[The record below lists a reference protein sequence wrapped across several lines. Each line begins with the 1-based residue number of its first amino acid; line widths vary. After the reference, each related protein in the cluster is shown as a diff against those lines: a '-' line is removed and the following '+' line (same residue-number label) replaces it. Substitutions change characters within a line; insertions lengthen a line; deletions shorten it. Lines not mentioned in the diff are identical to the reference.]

1 MKKLFTLVLV
11 FLFALNSYAQE
22 LGTFNTEFGTDS
34 TGTFIF
40 DPSVAHDFL
49 EKILVQEDG
58 KIITVGKARVDGSNY
73 SIYASR
79 HNADGTLD
87 ETYGEK
93 GIVFLKVNPLIYM
106 NCAFDADLDEDN
118 YLYIAGY
125 TFDHVNNTAF
135 VVCLDENGFE
145 NEDYGDGGYVVTEYG
160 GGIVYEA
167 IDVDSRGRA
176 VVAGYL
182 NDQILVTRYNKKG
195 KLDKTF
201 ANEGVAIITLGEKTN
216 SNAFDVKVE
225 ENGKIVVAG
234 FVVSE
239 VEDGYVFNSCL
250 LRLKSNGDLDNTFA
264 DNNGVL
270 LLYAGEYGEYAL
282 SISLQPDG
290 KYLVAGY
297 DELWSDTPELPR
309 YESYVTKV
317 NKDGTID
324 RSFGTDGFVKFEPF
338 EGDGRVNYCHS
349 VLSAQDGQI
358 FGSLYSYDFVTK
370 ASRAYVFNLDVNGQF
385 NEEFAGSGIMA
396 LPKFA
401 DDECEIKTYS
411 VALKDNKNLLVG
423 GFIAVDN
430 ADNLKLFISD
440 INVDIKELMVD
451 ATAIDENTVMVT
463 VAPTVNVVEY
473 HVGLYTKEAYDLTTE
488 SELLEELKADGKSYT
503 EDIEITYDDLTSGT
517 EYVALVAYREST
529 NVWTLKKISVTT
541 LSGEGFEE
549 MQNVNFNVYPNP
561 ASSTVF
567 VEISSNENAQVSII
581 DLTGRCVKEIEISG
595 AVSTI
600 NIEDVESGIY
610 FISVKQ
616 NDNNFVEKLVVK

>member
-1 MKKLFTLVLV
+1 MKKLFTLA
-11 FLFALNSYAQE
+11 FLCVFALNTYAQD
-22 LGTFNTEFGTDS
+22 LGTFNTDFGTDG

-40 DPSVAHDFL
+40 DPSVAHDYL

-106 NCAFDADLDEDN
+106 NCAFDADLGEDN

-125 TFDHVNNTAF
+125 TFDDVNNTAF
-135 VVCLDENGFE
+135 VICLDENGFE

-176 VVAGYL
+176 VVAGYI
-182 NDQILVTRYNKKG
+182 NDQILVTRYNAKG

-234 FVVSE
+234 FVVEE
-239 VEDGYVFNSCL
+239 VEDGYVFNSCF
-250 LRLKSNGDLDNTFA
+250 LRLKANGDLDNTFA
-264 DNNGVL
+264 DNGVL

-282 SISLQPDG
+282 SISLQSDG
-290 KYLVAGY
+290 KYLVGGY

-317 NKDGTID
+317 NKDGTVD

-338 EGDGRVNYCHS
+338 EGDGCVNYSHS
-349 VLSAQDGQI
+349 VLSSQDGQI
-358 FGSLYSYDFVTK
+358 FGTLYSYNFVTN
-370 ASRAYVFNLDVNGQF
+370 ASRAYVYNLDVNGEF
-385 NEEFAGSGIMA
+385 NEDFAGSGIMA

-401 DDECEIKTYS
+401 DDECEVRTYS
-411 VALKDNKNLLVG
+411 LALKDNKNLLVG
-423 GFIAVDN
+423 GFIAVDD

-451 ATAIDENTVMVT
+451 ATAIDKNTVMVT
-463 VAPTVNVVEY
+463 VSPAANVVEY
-473 HVGLYTKEAYDLTTE
+473 HVGIYTKEAYNLTTE
-488 SELLEELKADGKSYT
+488 SELLEELKADGKPYT
-503 EDIEITYDDLTSGT
+503 EALEFTYDDLTPET
-517 EYVALVAYREST
+517 EYVALVAYKEST
-529 NVWTLKKISVTT
+529 NVWSLKKTSVTT
-541 LSGEGFEE
+541 LSGEGFKE

-561 ASSTVF
+561 ASSTIF
-567 VEISSNENAQVSII
+567 VEASSNESAKVSII
-581 DLTGRCVKEIEISG
+581 DLTGRCVKEVEISG
-595 AVSTI
+595 TVSTI
-600 NIEDVESGIY
+600 NIEDIESGVY